1 MLNSFELIGRLVED
15 PTVRVLDDG
24 IKVSNI
30 RLAVTRPFKNSA
42 GEFGTDYITVSLWYG
57 TAQLTEQFCGKGDLI
72 FVRGRVASKVQVIN
86 EKNYQFLEMIGE
98 RVVFLNTKA
107 KHDFIM
113 NANKEVIETIEEV

>member
-30 RLAVTRPFKNSA
+30 RLAVNRPFKNSA

-72 FVRGRVASKVQVIN
+72 FVRGRIASKIQVIN
-86 EKNYQFLEMIGE
+86 EKNYQFFEMIGE
-98 RVVFLNTKA
+98 RVVFLNTKG
-107 KHDFIM
+107 KQDLVM
-113 NANKEVIETIEEV
+113 NDNKTVVETLEDE